1 MALFVTEIERIARE
15 LAFAHRGQAEDVRLG
30 EVEHVDV
37 VANTRA
43 IGRGIIVSEDRD
55 VLALPEGQ
63 ATREAELAARGIREM
78 RFILLGA
85 LHWNP
90 AFGQVPLELLRPKP

>member
-1 MALFVTEIERIARE
+1 MILVTGATGNVGRS
-15 LAFAHRGQAEDVRLG
+15 
-30 EVEHVDV
+30 V
-37 VANTRA
+37 V
-43 IGRGIIVSEDRD
+43 
-55 VLALPEGQ
+55 LQ
-63 ATREAELAARGIREM
+63 LAARGIREM